1 MIGTPF
7 AWLTAIG
14 TVQKMTQVGNAS
26 FMKNGALL
34 IAVSSAKTWAE
45 NNEA

>member
-14 TVQKMTQVGNAS
+14 TVQKMTQVGNSS
-26 FMKNGALL
+26 FMKYGAILM
-34 IAVSSAKTWAE
+34 AVSSAETWAE
-45 NNEA
+45 NT